1 MSVYTG
7 KVVWFNKMMG
17 FGFLTCKALGDIF
30 VPGVAI
36 ESADRMLRDGED
48 VEFEAKPGADGKPQA
63 FKVKRLLSSTAL

>member
-30 VPGVAI
+30 VPGAAI
-36 ESADRMLRDGED
+36 ETADSVLLCDGED

-63 FKVKRLLSSTAL
+63 VRVRRLLSTA